1 MIKLRKRY
9 NRPGTVLFYALS
21 CLALAMTLAVGGFFV
36 YTLALRTS
44 YRAMALEINDAFL
57 VGTSVTVARGEDSF
71 PVTPESAEYYNEFL
85 LDRNTAVFSRKRT
98 EPDDASISLILDGG
112 QLTFTGVDDG
122 TAIAVRWSS
131 PEKEE
136 NYIVRSQYT
145 FTQLSAYYSN
155 LKRKAK

>member
-57 VGTSVTVARGEDSF
+57 AGTSVTVARGEDSF
-71 PVTPESAEYYNEFL
+71 PVTPESVEYYNKFL
-85 LDRNTAVFSRKRT
+85 LDRNTAVFGRKRA
-98 EPDDASISLILDGG
+98 EPGDTGITLVLDGG
-112 QLTFTGVDDG
+112 QLTFTGADDG

-131 PEKEE
+131 PEKDKS
-136 NYIVRSQYT
+136 YIVRSQYT
-145 FTQLSAYYSN
+145 FNQLTAYYLN
-155 LKRKAK
+155 LKRKAE